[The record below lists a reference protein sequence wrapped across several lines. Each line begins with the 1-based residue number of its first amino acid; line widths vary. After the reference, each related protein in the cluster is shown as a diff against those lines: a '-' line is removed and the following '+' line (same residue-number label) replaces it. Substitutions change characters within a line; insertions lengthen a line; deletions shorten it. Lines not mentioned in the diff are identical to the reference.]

1 MHLLSFV
8 VANCEPYDESVDVYS
23 FGILLWE
30 LCSLTKPFT
39 QYPKDKFKADIIDGG
54 RRPKTEGYNWLP
66 KLQALMKNSW
76 SIDPSK
82 SPLVSVLERMLTMIL
97 QERKSGDKKKSRRKS
112 MG

>member
-1 MHLLSFV
+1 MHVLSFV
-8 VANCEPYDESVDVYS
+8 VLNCEPYDKSVDVYS

-54 RRPKTEGYNWLP
+54 KRPKTEGHNWP
-66 KLQALMKNSW
+66 PRIQALMKNCW
-76 SIDPSK
+76 SADPSK
-82 SPLVSVLERMLTMIL
+82 RPSFSNLERMFKMIL
-97 QERKSGDKKKSRRKS
+97 QELKSGEEKKSRRKS